1 MKATR
6 CHKLLYGIFLA
17 GALFIVSCAPDKED
31 DPNSPTPTTD
41 DRDKYVGRWLCNE
54 TSKVS
59 GNTSY
64 TINITKSSS
73 SGSEIL
79 IDHFYDLQAQA
90 RAGVSGN
97 SISIPY
103 QQLGSIGFASG
114 SGNLSS
120 TGTSLSMSYTT
131 NVAGNKDTCTAVCT
145 KQ

>member
-1 MKATR
+1 MKAVKS
-6 CHKLLYGIFLA
+6 HKLIYGFLLAA
-17 GALFIVSCAPDKED
+17 GLFVVSCKPDKEE
-31 DPNSPTPTTD
+31 DPTSPTPSTD
-41 DRDKYVGRWLCNE
+41 SRDKYVGRWLCNE

-59 GNTSY
+59 GSTSY
-64 TINITKSSS
+64 TINITKSASS
-73 SGSEIL
+73 SSEIT

-90 RAGVSGN
+90 RASVSGN
-97 SISIPY
+97 NITIPY
-103 QQLGSIGFASG
+103 QQLGTIGFASG

>member
-1 MKATR
+1 MKRITCHNILYAT
-6 CHKLLYGIFLA
+6 FLVM
-17 GALFIVSCAPDKED
+17 GLVVVSCKPDKEE
-31 DPNSPTPTTD
+31 DPSSPTPNTD
-41 DRDKYVGRWLCNE
+41 ARDKYVGKWLCNE

-59 GNTSY
+59 GTTSY
-64 TINITKSSS
+64 TINISKSGSSS
-73 SGSEIL
+73 SEIM

-90 RAGVSGN
+90 RASVSGN

-131 NVAGNKDTCTAVCT
+131 NVAGNKDTCTAVCS

>member
-1 MKATR
+1 MKTAKFR
-6 CHKLLYGIFLA
+6 KLLYTAFLA
-17 GALFIVSCAPDKED
+17 GSLFVVSCTPDKED
-31 DPNSPTPTTD
+31 DPTAPTPSTD
-41 DRDKYVGRWLCNE
+41 ARDKYIGQWLCNE

-64 TINITKSSS
+64 TISISKSSS
-73 SGSEIL
+73 SSSDIL

-90 RAGVSGN
+90 RAAVSGN
-97 SISIPY
+97 NISIPY